1 MNFIWCSFINGL
13 LILNRQWNQRL
24 VVVVIVLVQMC
35 SVMGFFFSF
44 LSWCFLLLGGGEV
57 PALCQQS
64 NGAHGDMWW
73 YTSPGICLFYCSFLD
88 DFMLLINSWILW
100 MKSIFYLFNI
110 PSLSECRWMKLS
122 TSLMSYSCSTKL
134 LLQRLRLF
142 MMLVTDWCDFFFF
155 YSLLNTYSR
164 MNFGLVL

>member
-1 MNFIWCSFINGL
+1 MVQFYKWFTDLESAMKSEVSCRGDCSCAN
-13 LILNRQWNQRL
+13 
-24 VVVVIVLVQMC
+24 VLC
-35 SVMGFFFSF
+35 HGFFFSF

-142 MMLVTDWCDFFFF
+142 MMLVTDWCDFSFF

-164 MNFGLVL
+164 MSFGLVL

>member
-1 MNFIWCSFINGL
+1 MVQFYKWFTDLESAMKSEVSCRGDCSCANVFGH
-13 LILNRQWNQRL
+13 
-24 VVVVIVLVQMC
+24 
-35 SVMGFFFSF
+35 GFFFSF

-142 MMLVTDWCDFFFF
+142 MMLVTDWCDFSFL

-164 MNFGLVL
+164 MSFGLVL